1 LSKTII
7 TAAITGAIHT
17 PGMSPYLP
25 ISPEEIVEDAVRAC
39 EAGAAV
45 VHIHARDPKDGRP
58 SADVELMKGIVSEIK
73 ERSDVIIC
81 ITTGG
86 SIGMPLEDRIAS
98 IPALKPEL
106 ASCNAGS
113 INFVIEPA
121 ARKLK
126 PVYEWELPYLNGTKD
141 LIFSNTFL
149 SFERYINEMYNVG
162 AMPEFEVYDVG
173 MINNLAYFLNEGI
186 LRKPIYIQFV
196 MGILGGIPA
205 SVENLVFMLKT
216 AREQLGDFNWSVAA
230 AGRNQFIMTTAA
242 LTLGGNV
249 RVGLEDNLYLAPKV
263 LAKSSAEQVM
273 KIRGIAEALFK
284 EIATPDEAREI
295 LGLKGK
301 SEVAF

>member
-1 LSKTII
+1 MSKTII

-39 EAGAAV
+39 EAGAAI